1 MKKIFKIK
9 KQKNTKTRKKSKW
22 VSVLSFLALIPILT
36 LVILTFKSIVSNG
49 NDDVNSA
56 KVMIKDIKNMRVAID
71 EFYKETGEFP
81 NLALANDGGI
91 DKVSVDQNGKIVYFK
106 DFLKEEEIPKTPGYA
121 ETRSSN
127 KIHSVENFKDIKYNG
142 GWNYNMKTG
151 EIHANLPSNFF
162 EQGVDWASY

>member
-1 MKKIFKIK
+1 MKKIVKIK

-71 EFYKETGEFP
+71 EFYKETGTFP
-81 NLALANDGGI
+81 DLALANDGGI
-91 DKVSVDQNGKIVYFK
+91 DKVSVEQNGKIISFK
-106 DFLKEEEIPKTPGYA
+106 DFLKEEEIP
-121 ETRSSN
+121 ET
-127 KIHSVENFKDIKYNG
+127 HSVENFKDIKYNG

>member
-1 MKKIFKIK
+1 MKKIVKIK

-81 NLALANDGGI
+81 
-91 DKVSVDQNGKIVYFK
+91 KF
-106 DFLKEEEIPKTPGYA
+106 
-121 ETRSSN
+121 SSC
-127 KIHSVENFKDIKYNG
+127 
-142 GWNYNMKTG
+142 
-151 EIHANLPSNFF
+151 
-162 EQGVDWASY
+162 Q